1 MAKRFGRNQR
11 RKLREAVAFA
21 HKEALRQAASAES
34 WKRGYNRDVRML
46 RQRNGELLQRL
57 DYVEDALKR
66 FNFTALLPATSI
78 SATKNQAPQEA
89 IRQLQDRHGDR
100 VNLRPHGPS
109 DEPVALQRL
118 SVAELNHILTK
129 VKRNGID
136 GTMLAHLFIEGTG
149 TFKGQWS
156 YAITDRALAYG
167 IPGDASA
174 RLALHIAASL
184 IAEANRHVTCQ
195 DARGLIDRVRKGS

>member
-1 MAKRFGRNQR
+1 MSKRFGRNQR
-11 RKLREAVAFA
+11 RKLREAVAYA
-21 HKEALRQAASAES
+21 REEALRQAASAES

-46 RQRNGELLQRL
+46 RQRNGELQQRL
-57 DYVEDALKR
+57 DYVEDALRR
-66 FNFTALLPATSI
+66 FNFTALLPATSMA
-78 SATKNQAPQEA
+78 ATKNQAPKE
-89 IRQLQDRHGDR
+89 IRRIENRHSD
-100 VNLRPHGPS
+100 LPFRPT
-109 DEPVALQRL
+109 DEPVAMR
-118 SVAELNHILTK
+118 SFTTAELNHILTK
-129 VKRNGID
+129 VERNGID

>member
-21 HKEALRQAASAES
+21 REEALRQAASAES
-34 WKRGYNRDVRML
+34 WKRGYARDVRML
-46 RQRNGELLQRL
+46 RQRNGELQQRL
-57 DYVEDALKR
+57 DYVEDALRR
-66 FNFTALLPATSI
+66 FNFTALLPATSMN
-78 SATKNQAPQEA
+78 ATKNQAPQE
-89 IRQLQDRHGDR
+89 IRRIEDRHSD
-100 VNLRPHGPS
+100 LPFRPT
-109 DEPVALQRL
+109 DEPVATRRL
-118 SVAELNHILTK
+118 TTAELNHILTK
-129 VKRNGID
+129 VERNGID

-174 RLALHIAASL
+174 RLALQIATNL
-184 IAEANRHVTCQ
+184 IIEANRHVTCQ
-195 DARGLIDRVRKGS
+195 DARGLIDRVRRGS